1 MSINPSHINL
11 SFSSQDSSFPH
22 LHLPTQLNSYVQ
34 ESVGDKGIGEIVERS
49 DTKLSRS
56 GLKRSTCSKSR
67 FYLRRKKLRFLRPTL
82 SMLTIPK
89 PLAQGSQL
97 GLFDFPKSMATNDNI
112 EEIITEDGQAVA
124 ITDRADRH
132 TCNSNRSSF
141 GLFNQKKTNQ
151 EVTRVNKEVVK
162 VVRKLMNELKLIK
175 KKYDKERI
183 SVRKEFKYTKWM
195 QLNEDPE
202 TQQRYSF
209 LQGPRES

>member
-22 LHLPTQLNSYVQ
+22 LHLPTQLDSYVQ
-34 ESVGDKGIGEIVERS
+34 ESVGDKGVGEIVERS

-124 ITDRADRH
+124 ITDRVD
-132 TCNSNRSSF
+132 RSSY
-141 GLFNQKKTNQ
+141 GLFHQKKTNQ